1 MYKSKVIFSLL
12 LVFFSGIGIAFS
24 QSQTFDT
31 AGSSGSFIVPAGVTS
46 LDITLIGG
54 GGGGAYG
61 TGAAGGGGGQGETA
75 VITSLVVSPSQVILY
90 EVGTGGSAGIIG
102 VVNGG
107 SGTSSSFGATY
118 ASFGFGGTAS
128 NGGAGGSDGTTG
140 GNITYTAGIN
150 GQNSGEGGGTGN
162 GAGGNGG
169 TDADGS
175 AGNPGKITVSWTCP
189 SLNSNSLTYPATS
202 SLFCTSET
210 TLILPSIDGT
220 EGTTGGVFG
229 SSPGLDIDVNTGEID
244 PSNSTAFTYK
254 VSYTILA
261 DRGCPQISD
270 TVEVIINPLPIVTLD
285 VNTSVCQGDTL
296 FLSGPDGMSNYLWQ
310 GPQGFYSSVQKDTLI
325 NISTNQTGFYKLGI
339 TDANSCY
346 NIDSIEVTVNTLP
359 IPTTGSYA
367 PLCVGDTLFLA
378 GGPDGL
384 NSYLWEGP
392 LNHTSATQK
401 DTIFGI
407 EANQAGYYKFT
418 ATNSNACSA
427 TDSVL
432 ITVNELPNIIIS
444 NDTVVCKASTIKL
457 TSEPGGLS
465 SYSWAGPNS
474 FSENGQN
481 QTILNADF
489 IHSGTYT
496 VTITD
501 LNGCISTAET
511 EVGVRPTKM
520 YVNANVSGGLNDGTS
535 WSNAFSD
542 LQSALGS
549 SSCVP
554 DTVWVA
560 GGVYFPSKDPSGNL
574 SPSDPRDKTF
584 IVASDRKIYGGFAGT
599 ETLLSQRTSTV
610 IAAHPSVLNGNLNG
624 SFNTND
630 DAYHVVLTVN
640 SNDNTLL
647 DGFTFTNGNAT
658 GTGNLTVDT
667 ESISRRK
674 GAAIYAVSSSIHL
687 VNCKFEIN
695 NAYTG
700 GAIYNEDASIDINN
714 CLFQNNSATSGGAMY
729 NLRSSPTIVN
739 SGFYSN
745 RANLGGAV
753 YSYDNSLPDFRNT
766 SFTTNVANLNGGAL
780 LNELNS
786 NASIRTCTF
795 SSNSAINF
803 GGAINNTNRSST
815 TIDKS
820 TFSANNANYGGGV
833 YNISKSNV
841 LIDSCNFFNNTAP
854 NKGGGVY
861 NEDSS
866 QVEISYSLFSSNYS
880 NSGGAV
886 YNLGIPSSLAP
897 LITHCSFINNTG
909 GYGGALANFNASPIF
924 KNLILDGNSSTYNGG
939 GMYNSNGSKPTV
951 LNCTFYRN
959 SSAKGGGMY
968 NSSASWPIIKNVV
981 FWENKSGNNASAFGA
996 DIENSLF
1003 TQTKASVEHSLLQLS
1018 YNQTNYPKNGTIEGY
1033 QGNTNSNFH
1042 AVNPQFIN
1050 IADPDGAD
1058 DIYGTLDDGLQL
1070 KNCSPAVNTGDNS
1083 VVSATDI
1090 AGQTRVMN
1098 AILDLGAFENQTSKI
1113 TVSLAVDIPTPFCQ
1127 GTELTFEATP
1137 LVTLTTPY
1145 TYSFLV
1151 NGKAV
1156 QTSTSTTFSIDT
1168 LKNSDQVRV
1177 LLTNA
1182 SCDSSGYS
1190 SPIDVV
1196 VYDLPKPNTVG
1207 DTVCSGFPVQLFASN
1222 QNLNTGNSYKWT
1234 GPGITTDTTVTV
1246 DSVFLIN
1253 AVTTAFSGKYFV
1265 EITDVNSCKMI
1276 DATNVLVRPLPTV
1289 TLSGGGTICNGEA
1302 LPNVVFNITGTS
1314 PYTVRFDDGTDNDS
1328 LKNISTNLYTYT
1340 NAPAGNYTLV
1350 AANDKYCSSTVLEL
1364 TGTADVIVNPIP
1376 PIAIIDVPPIKSVCF
1391 GETLSLEVNNCT
1403 GTITWLNNS
1412 VAVSAVSN
1420 PLILDTVG
1428 IYSVSAYCTELGCV
1442 SDTSDIVNDLEIKIK
1457 PAKPNLNLNS
1467 ASDLCSPGLLSISG
1481 TCAQGLIIWTNSD
1494 TVLNEFIGDA
1504 SLSFTQIGAYSIS
1517 ALCSFNNCISVAA
1530 DTVFAEIKIK
1540 PTVPTVTI
1548 PTNAIV
1554 CEPDSLV
1561 FDAVCASGTINW
1573 LINDVNTANGTVH
1586 LVFKTPDSYTVKSFC
1601 ALNGCFSDTL
1611 SSGSFT
1617 IKEKPSTP
1625 ILTSPAILEICEPD
1639 SVVIYGSCTAGS
1651 SILWMDNSL
1660 LDSIV
1665 LKTVVDNYDVYAT
1678 CTKEGCASDTSLH
1691 NLVTVKAAPIPVITS
1706 NSPICQGETLT
1717 LSSSQIAANYTWFSP
1732 TAAVGSD
1739 TISIKVP
1746 DAEAGI
1752 YTLNVTYANGCSA
1765 SDTAIVSFNTILTEP
1780 VVTLPGQLTICA
1792 PNSLTFSATCNAG
1805 NVLWFKKYGTELD
1818 SIIAPS
1824 LTLSTA
1830 NQYEI
1835 SARCISNA
1843 CYSNSSD
1850 TTSVE
1855 IKPTTDFTV
1864 GSNSPICSG
1873 AILTLTSSL
1882 AGETYSWQGPNGFTN
1897 TNQIPGTVPSVAGNY
1912 ALTLTYTNGC
1922 TLTKTT
1928 QVVVKSKP
1936 SSPNVVVPATLTVC
1950 EPTSISF
1957 SATCPA
1963 GTLKWMNN
1971 ASSPILK
1978 LETPG
1983 EYDVKA
1989 NCTINGC
1996 TSNDGPN
2003 STGVKAIIKAKPAMP
2018 IITPPVNATVCSPDS
2033 LITSG
2038 LCVNGSNIKWLYDN
2052 STNGSLKL
2060 KLANTYS
2067 ISAICSKESCNSD
2080 ASTSLAME
2088 IISTPATPTVTGPT
2102 NSSVCSPS
2110 NLQISASCAT
2120 GTVLWSTGAT
2130 GNSLTLTAVQTY
2142 SISAR
2147 CNLNGCLSA
2156 PSEIKSLE
2164 IKAVPSVLASNNGP
2178 LCAGATLNLSSTSG
2192 SSYVWA
2198 GPNGFNNT
2206 MQNPV
2211 ISNTTINRT
2220 GNYSVTVIFP
2230 NGCSANASTSVIIN
2244 ASPIINISA
2253 NPSTVESGSSA
2264 TLTLNGCS
2272 GGLVNWSINN
2282 SSTNPLTLALFNTS
2296 TFTAACTINGC
2307 TSVTSK
2313 VITVSNPC
2321 ESLLK
2326 LNSTTDDYNTGT
2338 LIKQASAGDGK
2349 IEAKNAITG
2358 NARVNYEA
2366 KSIELKE
2373 GFKTE
2378 PGVVFT
2384 AQVGGCN

>member
-1 MYKSKVIFSLL
+1 MYKSKVIFSFL

-31 AGSSGSFIVPAGVTS
+31 AGSSGNFIVPAGVTS
-46 LDITLIGG
+46 LEVTLIGG

-61 TGAAGGGGGQGETA
+61 TGAVGGGGGQGETA
-75 VITSLVVSPSQVILY
+75 VITNLAVSPGQVILY
-90 EVGTGGSAGIIG
+90 EVGTGGSAGVIG
-102 VVNGG
+102 GGDGG
-107 SGTSSSFGATY
+107 SGTSSSFGATN
-118 ASFGFGGTAS
+118 ASFGVGGTAS

-140 GNITYTAGIN
+140 GNVTFTAGIN
-150 GQNSGEGGGTGN
+150 GQNSAAGGAGGGTGD

-169 TDADGS
+169 TDTDGS
-175 AGNPGKITVSWTCP
+175 AGNPGKITISWTCP
-189 SLNSNSLTYPATS
+189 SVTSLSYS
-202 SLFCTSET
+202 SASFCKSSISELPT
-210 TLILPSIDGT
+210 IVGTLSGTFSSTVGLSIDGQ
-220 EGTTGGVFG
+220 
-229 SSPGLDIDVNTGEID
+229 TGEI
-244 PSNSTAFTYK
+244 NASTST
-254 VSYTILA
+254 
-261 DRGCPQISD
+261 SD
-270 TVEVIINPLPIVTLD
+270 TYTVTYGFDAESVYTDNCPESKTTFEVTINPLPTISGSSSVCIGSTITLTGSGTKADIDPWVSLSTDKATINDLGEVIGIASGTSNIVYTDNKGCRDTLTITLNSLP
-285 VNTSVCQGDTL
+285 VPVLTSNSPVCQGDTL
-296 FLSGPDGMSNYLWQ
+296 SLS
-310 GPQGFYSSVQKDTLI
+310 
-325 NISTNQTGFYKLGI
+325 
-339 TDANSCY
+339 
-346 NIDSIEVTVNTLP
+346 
-359 IPTTGSYA
+359 
-367 PLCVGDTLFLA
+367 

-384 NSYLWEGP
+384 SSYLWEGP
-392 LNHTSATQK
+392 LNYTSSNQK
-401 DTIFGI
+401 DTIFNI
-407 EANQAGYYKFT
+407 AANQAGYYKFT
-418 ATNSNACSA
+418 VTNSNACSA
-427 TDSVL
+427 IDSVL
-432 ITVNELPNIIIS
+432 IIVNDLPNIVIS
-444 NDTVVCKASTIKL
+444 SDTVVCKASAIEL

-465 SYSWAGPNS
+465 SYSWTGPNS

-489 IHSGTYT
+489 IHAGTYT

-511 EVGVRPTKM
+511 EIGVRPTKM
-520 YVNANVSGGLNDGTS
+520 YVNANVSGGLNNGIS
-535 WSNAFSD
+535 WANAFSD

-599 ETLLSQRTSTV
+599 ETFLSQRTSTV
-610 IAAHPSVLNGNLNG
+610 IAANSSVLNGNFNG
-624 SFNTND
+624 SFNTSD
-630 DAYHVVLTVN
+630 DAYHVVLTIT

-667 ESISRRK
+667 ENISRRK
-674 GAAIYAVSSSIHL
+674 GAALYAVSSSIHL
-687 VNCKFEIN
+687 VNCKFEVN

-700 GAIYNEDASIDINN
+700 GAIYNEDEAIDINN

-729 NLRSSPTIVN
+729 NFRSSPTVLN
-739 SGFYSN
+739 SGFYGN

-753 YSYDNSLPDFRNT
+753 YSYDNSFPDFRNT
-766 SFTTNVANLNGGAL
+766 SFTTNVANLSGGAL

-786 NASIRTCTF
+786 NASIRSCTF

-833 YNISKSNV
+833 YNITKSNV

-866 QVEISYSLFSSNYS
+866 QVEISYSLFSGNYS
-880 NSGGAV
+880 NSGGGV

-909 GYGGALANFNASPIF
+909 GHGGALANFNASPIF
-924 KNLILDGNSSTYNGG
+924 KNLILDGNSATYNGG

-968 NSSASWPIIKNVV
+968 NSSTSWPIIKNVV
-981 FWENKSGNNASAFGA
+981 FWANKSGNNANVFGA

-1003 TQTKASVEHSLLQLS
+1003 TQTKVTVEHSLLQLA
-1018 YNQTNYPKNGTIEGY
+1018 NTQTNYPKNGTTEGY
-1033 QGNTNSNFH
+1033 QGNTKSNFH
-1042 AVNPQFIN
+1042 ALDPQFIN

-1070 KNCSPAVNTGDNS
+1070 TNCSPAVNTGDNS

-1090 AGQTRVMN
+1090 AGQIRVMN

-1113 TVSLAVDIPTPFCQ
+1113 AVSLAVDIPTPFCA

-1137 LVTLTTPY
+1137 QVTVSAPF

-1156 QTSTSTTFSIDT
+1156 QTSTSITFIIDT

-1190 SPIDVV
+1190 SPIDVE
-1196 VYDLPKPNTVG
+1196 VYDLPRPITVG
-1207 DTVCSGFPVQLFASN
+1207 DTVCNGFTVQLFATN
-1222 QNLNTGNSYKWT
+1222 QNSNTGNSFKWT

-1246 DSVFLIN
+1246 DSLFLN
-1253 AVTTAFSGKYFV
+1253 NNVTTAFSGKYFV

-1276 DATNVLVRPLPTV
+1276 DSVNILVRPLPTV
-1289 TLSGGGTICNGEA
+1289 TLSGGGTICNGEV
-1302 LPNVVFNITGTS
+1302 LPNVVFDITGTS
-1314 PYTVRFDDGTDNDS
+1314 PYKVKFNNGTDNDS
-1328 LKNISTNLYTYT
+1328 LQNISTIQYTIN

-1350 AANDKYCSSTVLEL
+1350 SAKDKYCSSTVTEL

-1376 PIAIIDVPPIKSVCF
+1376 PIAVIDAPAIKSVCF
-1391 GETLSLEVNNCT
+1391 GETLSLQVSNCA

-1412 VAVSAVSN
+1412 VASITATN
-1420 PLILDTVG
+1420 PLILDSVG
-1428 IYSVSAYCTELGCV
+1428 TYAISAYCTELGCV
-1442 SDTSDIVNDLEIKIK
+1442 SDTSQIVNDLEIKVK
-1457 PAKPNLNLNS
+1457 PAKPVLTLNS
-1467 ASDLCSPGLLSISG
+1467 ANDLCSPGVLNISG

-1494 TVLNEFIGDA
+1494 SVLNEFIGDA

-1517 ALCSFNNCISVAA
+1517 ALCTFNNCASDAA
-1530 DTVFAEIKIK
+1530 DTVFAEIKVK
-1540 PTVPTVTI
+1540 PSIPTITI
-1548 PTNAIV
+1548 PTNTIV

-1561 FDAVCASGTINW
+1561 FDATCASGTINW
-1573 LINDVNTANGTVH
+1573 LVNDVNTANGTVH
-1586 LVFKTPDSYTVKSFC
+1586 LVFKIPDSYAVKSFC
-1601 ALNGCFSDTL
+1601 AMNGCSSDTL

-1617 IKEKPSTP
+1617 IKEKPSAP

-1651 SILWMDNSL
+1651 SILWMNNSL

-1665 LKTVVDNYDVYAT
+1665 IKSVVANYSVFAT
-1678 CTKEGCASDTSLH
+1678 CTKEGCSSDTSTH
-1691 NLVTVKAAPIPVITS
+1691 EIVTIKASPAAQIIS
-1706 NSPICQGETLT
+1706 NSPICQGAT
-1717 LSSSQIAANYTWFSP
+1717 LSLRSFEIATTYSWFSP
-1732 TAAVGSD
+1732 TVAVVSD
-1739 TISIKVP
+1739 TISIEVP
-1746 DAEAGI
+1746 SAEAGI
-1752 YTLNVTYANGCSA
+1752 YTLNVTYANGCTA
-1765 SDTAIVSFNTILTEP
+1765 TDTAVVSFNTILTAP
-1780 VVTLPGQLTICA
+1780 VVTPPGQLTVCA
-1792 PNSLTFSATCNAG
+1792 PNTLTFSATCNAG
-1805 NVLWFKKYGTELD
+1805 NVMWLKAYGLQID
-1818 SIIAPS
+1818 SVLAPS
-1824 LTLSTA
+1824 LILGAA

-1835 SARCISNA
+1835 SAICILNA

-1850 TTSVE
+1850 TTAAE
-1855 IKPTTDFTV
+1855 IKATTDFTV

-1873 AILTLTSSL
+1873 AVLTLNSSL
-1882 AGETYSWQGPNGFTN
+1882 AGQTYNWQGPSGFSSTM
-1897 TNQIPGTVPSVAGNY
+1897 QIPNTVPPAAGNY
-1912 ALTLTYTNGC
+1912 ALTVTYANGC
-1922 TLTKTT
+1922 TLAKTT
-1928 QVVVKSKP
+1928 TVVVKPKP

-1978 LETPG
+1978 LEIPG

-1989 NCTINGC
+1989 NCTFNGC
-1996 TSNDGPN
+1996 ISNDGPN
-2003 STGVKAIIKAKPAMP
+2003 TIGVHAIIKAKPASP
-2018 IITPPVNATVCSPDS
+2018 IITPPDNATVCSPDS
-2033 LITSG
+2033 LITTGVCSSG
-2038 LCVNGSNIKWLYDN
+2038 SVIKWLYDN
-2052 STNGSLKL
+2052 STNASLKL
-2060 KLANTYS
+2060 KAANTYS
-2067 ISAICSKESCNSD
+2067 ISAICTKDACNSD
-2080 ASTSLAME
+2080 PSTPLALQ
-2088 IISTPATPTVTGPT
+2088 IISTPATPTVTGPA
-2102 NSSVCSPS
+2102 NPSVCSPS
-2110 NLQISASCAT
+2110 NLQLTASCAT

-2142 SISAR
+2142 TISAK

-2156 PSEIKSLE
+2156 ASESKSME
-2164 IKAVPSVLASNNGP
+2164 IKAVPAVSANNNGP
-2178 LCAGATLNLSSTSG
+2178 LCAGATLTLSSVAGT
-2192 SSYVWA
+2192 SYVWA
-2198 GPNGFNNT
+2198 GPNGFSNT
-2206 MQNPV
+2206 IQNPV
-2211 ISNTTINRT
+2211 ITNSTINRT
-2220 GNYSVTVIFP
+2220 GTYSVDVTFS
-2230 NGCSANASTSVIIN
+2230 NGCSANATTAVVIN
-2244 ASPIINISA
+2244 ASPIININA
-2253 NPSTVESGSSA
+2253 NPSTVESGASA
-2264 TLTLNGCS
+2264 TLTLNGCT

-2282 SSTNPLTLALFNTS
+2282 SSINPLTLALFNTS

-2313 VITVSNPC
+2313 VVTVSNPC

-2326 LNSTTDDYNTGT
+2326 LNSSSDDYNTGT
-2338 LIKQASAGDGK
+2338 LIKQAAASDGK
-2349 IEAKNAITG
+2349 IEAKNHITG